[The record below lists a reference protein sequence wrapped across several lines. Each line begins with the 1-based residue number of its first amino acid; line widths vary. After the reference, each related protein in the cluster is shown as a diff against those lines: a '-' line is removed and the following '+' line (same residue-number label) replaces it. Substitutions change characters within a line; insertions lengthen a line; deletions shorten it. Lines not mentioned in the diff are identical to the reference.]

1 MEKLTIEELTK
12 EDLEEL
18 SGEELVDLKV
28 KLEELIMDCEEILRE
43 GNE

>member
-28 KLEELIMDCEEILRE
+28 KLEELIMDCEEILQE